1 MGTTL
6 ERNGRLAESRQHI
19 ENQSVVVGV
28 QKWFAIDSC
37 NDVEYFDTPSDAKQA
52 AVSALDSERSG
63 AMDGWSEEVTN
74 IMWGRIVGKVEET
87 YRRPRTDEDVFVS
100 SECDEV
106 VDYEVRDIDDD
117 VTEFAALTDAIGC
130 VRDRRTTAREQGDT
144 EMEMHLSELIEKL
157 RAMRKASR

>member
-1 MGTTL
+1 MGTAL

-19 ENQSVVVGV
+19 ENQSVIVGM

-37 NDVEYFDTPSDAKQA
+37 NDVEYFDTPQDARKA
-52 AVSALDSERSG
+52 AVAALDHERD
-63 AMDGWSEEVTN
+63 AAVDGWSEEVTN
-74 IMWGRIVGKVEET
+74 IMWGRIIGRVEET
-87 YRRPRTDEDVFVS
+87 LRRERTDEDVMVS
-100 SECDEV
+100 SDCDEI
-106 VDYEVRDIDDD
+106 VDYEVIDIDSD